1 MIDKY
6 IKTDVEGLMKDPD
19 SGAVVSVDNVRLD
32 AYSKQKATAIK
43 AVHANERLDKVENDL
58 NDIKHMLQA
67 IVKEIKTNDH

>member
-32 AYSKQKATAIK
+32 AYRKQKATAIK